1 MKKLNKYRKSVQG
14 LMLLTFGL
22 TMAGCSAQDD
32 FFTETS
38 SESLSIKPSV
48 TEATVSRAAVASEQ
62 TLREAALD
70 NLYVKIFDKEYQEQ
84 SVNQKLEGNLQSNQT
99 AILRQGNWK
108 VDLNLQENKAYFV
121 YSIANANEDLTQV
134 KSLADLK
141 NKVQTDADIW
151 KPYSSSDKNATKN
164 FLMTANSD
172 WTVSKEPNQ
181 TIDSK
186 LTRAAAKIVVN
197 LNINVAGYEVVGE
210 PTWQL
215 LNYNTKTTLFGP
227 NTAKNIASM
236 SETETN
242 ETMAKTAADGYQ
254 LVTYSYAT
262 SWKDNASAP
271 QAKIKVKLKKKG
283 EETSVDYYYSIPVR
297 DPKKTKSLDRN
308 YVYTANATVTS
319 LGSSS
324 DITYGDAMDLVYDV
338 QKWTQGEKTTINAGD
353 QKYLLV
359 SPTFMIMK
367 NQRFDNST
375 IKFYGSGKC
384 TVKTVA
390 IYYYDKNGKKQSCS
404 GSQSFKASAQYA
416 DGHGELQDQGTIVIG
431 DANNKTNDFVPLS
444 VKYIKIKVTCEGVKD
459 PVNVTIKQYPLEY
472 IQGIAGWY
480 STKDKLNT
488 YERYDYLTGKPSGK
502 IATTVGIDWKDDQKP
517 HKTQK
522 GYADA
527 NFQAK
532 VCIDNN
538 IYTYYDKKNGKN
550 YQATTRSNQGEQN
563 NNQMYVVQIT
573 STQQDQ
579 TDYKIGHV
587 TNIDPNTKLSQEN
600 VVSPAFMLA
609 SQLGTV
615 SPFSYGVNASDH
627 CDKYVEVRTDGTK
640 YTDWRLPTAAEIGV
654 IGKYQNNKTQNVMS
668 EVLKAYS
675 YWALNGNQVTAN
687 KDGSGSGYVRCV
699 RDLSPKEV
707 KELENKNE

>member
-38 SESLSIKPSV
+38 SECLSIKPSV
-48 TEATVSRAAVASEQ
+48 TEATVSRAVASDQ

-84 SVNQKLEGNLQSNQT
+84 SVNKKFDRNLQNKKQEV
-99 AILRQGNWK
+99 LGKGNWK
-108 VDLNLQENKAYFV
+108 VNLNLQENKNYFV
-121 YSIANANEDLTQV
+121 YSIANAKEDLQQV
-134 KSLADLK
+134 NSLADLE
-141 NKVQTDADIW
+141 NKVQTDEDIW
-151 KPYSSSDKNATKN
+151 KPYSSKNATKN

-172 WTVSKEPNQ
+172 WTVSKEPTQ

-197 LNINVAGYEVVGE
+197 FKINVAGYEVVGV

-215 LNYNTKTTLFGP
+215 LNYNTQTTLFGP

-242 ETMAKTAADGYQ
+242 ETMAKTTDGYQ

-262 SWKDNASAP
+262 LWDNNASAP
-271 QAKIKVKLKKKG
+271 QAKIKVMLKKG
-283 EETSVDYYYSIPVR
+283 EEKPVDYYYSIPVR
-297 DPKKTKSLDRN
+297 DPKATKSLDRN

-324 DITYGDAMDLVYDV
+324 DITYGDAMNLVYDV
-338 QKWTQGEKTTINAGD
+338 QKWTKGEETTINAGD

-384 TVKTVA
+384 TVETSE
-390 IYYYDKNGKKQSCS
+390 IYYYDKNGNKRACS
-404 GSQSFKASAQYA
+404 GSQYFNASANYA
-416 DGHGELQDQGTIVIG
+416 KGHSELKDKGTIVIG
-431 DANNKTNDFVPLS
+431 DAKNPTANDFVPLS
-444 VKYIKIKVTCEGVKD
+444 VKYIKIKVTCEGVED
-459 PVNVTIKQYPLEY
+459 PVYVTIKQYPLEY

-480 STKDKLNT
+480 STKSIDGWIDWQTDQASHDTRKT
-488 YERYDYLTGKPSGK
+488 YSDYNFNARVYENNNMYEYYDYGNRYYGYT
-502 IATTVGIDWKDDQKP
+502 A
-517 HKTQK
+517 QK
-522 GYADA
+522 GSRL
-527 NFQAK
+527 
-532 VCIDNN
+532 
-538 IYTYYDKKNGKN
+538 T
-550 YQATTRSNQGEQN
+550 EQN

-573 STQQDQ
+573 E
-579 TDYKIGHV
+579 TDGTYVIGHG
-587 TNIDPNTKLSQEN
+587 TSDNDDM
-600 VVSPAFMLA
+600 VSPAFMLA
-609 SQLGTV
+609 SQLGLITPNK
-615 SPFSYGVNASDH
+615 SSFDIAKDH
-627 CDKYVEVRTDGTK
+627 CDKYIEVNTDKKK
-640 YTDWRLPTAAEIGV
+640 YTDWRLPTPSEVKV
-654 IGKYQNNKTQNVMS
+654 ICKYQNDKNQNVMS
-668 EVLKAYS
+668 EVLKRKY
-675 YWALNGNQVTAN
+675 YWTRNGQKTLAN
-687 KDGSGSGYVRCV
+687 SNDNTSRGYIRCV
-699 RDLSPKEV
+699 RDLSPDEV

>member
-48 TEATVSRAAVASEQ
+48 TEATVSRAAVASDQ

-70 NLYVKIFDKEYQEQ
+70 NLYVKIFDKEYKEQ
-84 SVNQKLEGNLQSNQT
+84 SVNKKFDSNLQSEKKE
-99 AILRQGNWK
+99 ILGQGNWK
-108 VDLNLQENKAYFV
+108 VDLNLQENKNYFV

-134 KSLADLK
+134 KSLADLET
-141 NKVQTDADIW
+141 KVQTDEDIW
-151 KPYSSSDKNATKN
+151 KPYSNDNATKK
-164 FLMTANSD
+164 FLMTTDSL
-172 WTVSKEPNQ
+172 WTVSKEPTQ
-181 TIDSK
+181 TIESK

-197 LNINVAGYEVVGE
+197 LKINVEGYEVVDE

-215 LNYNTKTTLFGP
+215 LNYNTQTTLFGV
-227 NTAKNIASM
+227 NKAKSIASM

-242 ETMAKTAADGYQ
+242 ETMAETADGYQ

-262 SWKDNASAP
+262 SWNDNASAP
-271 QAKIKVKLKKKG
+271 QAKIKVMLKKG
-283 EETSVDYYYSIPVR
+283 EETPVDYYYSIPVR
-297 DPKKTKSLDRN
+297 DPKETKSLERN
-308 YVYTANATVTS
+308 HVYTANATVTS

-324 DITYGDAMDLVYDV
+324 DITYGDAMNLVYDV
-338 QKWTQGEKTTINAGD
+338 QKWTKGEETTINAGD

-384 TVKTVA
+384 TVETVA

-404 GSQSFKASAQYA
+404 GSQSFKASANYA
-416 DGHGELQDQGTIVIG
+416 VGHDKLKDQGTIVIG
-431 DANNKTNDFVPLS
+431 DAKNTTNDFVPLS
-444 VKYIKIKVTCEGVKD
+444 VKYIKIKVTCDGLEEI
-459 PVNVTIKQYPLEY
+459 VTIKQYPLEY

-480 STKDKLNT
+480 STKSID
-488 YERYDYLTGKPSGK
+488 GW
-502 IATTVGIDWKDDQKP
+502 IDWQTDQASHETKKKSSDD
-517 HKTQK
+517 HF
-522 GYADA
+522 
-527 NFQAK
+527 NAK
-532 VCIDNN
+532 VKDGNY
-538 IYTYYDKKNGKN
+538 IYEYYDKNDAFWPWDPDNYKATLGDGASNG
-550 YQATTRSNQGEQN
+550 QH

-573 STQQDQ
+573 NTPQNSK
-579 TDYKIGHV
+579 YKIGHV
-587 TNIDPNTKLSQEN
+587 TNIDKKTKLSSED

-615 SPFSYGVNASDH
+615 YAFTGKNDGKNASEH
-627 CDKYVEVRTDGTK
+627 CDKYIEVNTDGEK
-640 YTDWRLPTAAEIGV
+640 YTNWRLPTASEIGV
-654 IGKYQNNKTQNVMS
+654 ITNYQYNKNQNVIDV
-668 EVLKAYS
+668 VLAGGS
-675 YWALNGNQVTAN
+675 YWALNGNQVEAN
-687 KDGSGSGYVRCV
+687 KNNDERGFVRCV
-699 RDLSPKEV
+699 RDLSPEEV
-707 KELENKNE
+707 KELENKKE

>member
-48 TEATVSRAAVASEQ
+48 TEATVSRAVASEQ
-62 TLREAALD
+62 NLREAALD
-70 NLYVKIFDKEYQEQ
+70 NLYVKIFDQEYKEQ
-84 SVNQKLEGNLQSNQT
+84 SVNKKLEGNLQSNQT

-108 VDLNLQENKAYFV
+108 VDLNLQENKDYFV
-121 YSIANANEDLTQV
+121 YSIANAKEDLTQV
-134 KSLADLK
+134 NSLADLE

-151 KPYSSSDKNATKN
+151 KPYSSDKNSTKN
-164 FLMTANSD
+164 FLMTANSP
-172 WTVSKEPNQ
+172 WTVSQEPTQ

-197 LNINVAGYEVVGE
+197 LKINVAGYEVVGV

-215 LNYNTKTTLFGP
+215 LNYNTQTTLFGV
-227 NTAKNIASM
+227 NTAKSIASM

-242 ETMAKTAADGYQ
+242 EAMAKTTDGYQ

-262 SWKDNASAP
+262 SWDDNASAP
-271 QAKIKVKLKKKG
+271 QAKIKVMLKKG
-283 EETSVDYYYSIPVR
+283 EEKPVDYYYSIPVR
-297 DPKKTKSLDRN
+297 DPKATTKSLERN

-324 DITYGDAMDLVYDV
+324 DITYGDAMNLVYDV
-338 QKWTQGEKTTINAGD
+338 QKWTKGEETTINAGD

-375 IKFYGSGKC
+375 IKFYGSGECKVQ
-384 TVKTVA
+384 TVE

-404 GSQSFKASAQYA
+404 GSQYFKASANYA
-416 DGHGELQDQGTIVIG
+416 EGHSELKDKGTIVIG
-431 DANNKTNDFVPLS
+431 KENSTTVNDFVPLS
-444 VKYIKIKVTCEGVKD
+444 VKYIKIKVTCDGLEEL
-459 PVNVTIKQYPLEY
+459 VTIKQYPLEY
-472 IQGIAGWY
+472 IQGITGWY
-480 STKDKLNT
+480 STKSID
-488 YERYDYLTGKPSGK
+488 GW
-502 IATTVGIDWKDDQKP
+502 IDWQTDQASHDRRKKSSDDNFNAKV
-517 HKTQK
+517 KIGTK
-522 GYADA
+522 IYEYNDYYSYYYGYYYAD
-527 NFQAK
+527 
-532 VCIDNN
+532 
-538 IYTYYDKKNGKN
+538 YDQG
-550 YQATTRSNQGEQN
+550 ATSGRD

-573 STQQDQ
+573 STNQ
-579 TDYKIGHV
+579 TSSDYKIGHV
-587 TNIDPNTKLSQEN
+587 TNINETTKLSPEN

-615 SPFSYGVNASDH
+615 STFGKGVNASNH
-627 CDKYVEVRTDGTK
+627 CDKYVEVRTDGKK
-640 YTDWRLPTAAEIGV
+640 YTGWRLPTAAEIGV
-654 IGKYQNNKTQNVMS
+654 ITKYQYDSKQNVMS
-668 EVLKAYS
+668 EVLRGRQ
-675 YWALNGNQVTAN
+675 YWALDGSKVTAN
-687 KDGSGSGYVRCV
+687 KNGSGSGYVRCV
-699 RDLSPKEV
+699 RDLSPDEV

>member
-1 MKKLNKYRKSVQG
+1 
-14 LMLLTFGL
+14 MLLTFGL

-48 TEATVSRAAVASEQ
+48 TEATVSRAAVAPDKD
-62 TLREAALD
+62 LREAALD
-70 NLYVKIFDKEYQEQ
+70 NLYVKIFDQEYQEQ

-108 VDLNLQENKAYFV
+108 VDLNLQENKDYFV
-121 YSIANANEDLTQV
+121 YSIANAKEDLRQV
-134 KSLADLK
+134 NSLADLE
-141 NKVQTDADIW
+141 NKVQTDEDIW
-151 KPYSSSDKNATKN
+151 KPYSNKNATKN
-164 FLMTANSD
+164 FLMIANSP
-172 WTVSKEPNQ
+172 WKVSKEPTQ
-181 TIDSK
+181 TIDSE

-197 LNINVAGYEVVGE
+197 LKINVDGYEVVGI

-215 LNYNTKTTLFGP
+215 LNYNTQTTLFGP
-227 NTAKNIASM
+227 NTAKSIASM
-236 SETETN
+236 SEAETS
-242 ETMAKTAADGYQ
+242 EAMKKTTDGYQ

-262 SWKDNASAP
+262 SWNDNASAP
-271 QAKIKVKLKKKG
+271 QAKIKVMLRKG
-283 EETSVDYYYSIPVR
+283 EEKPVDYYYSIPVR
-297 DPKKTKSLDRN
+297 DPKTTKSLDRN
-308 YVYTANATVTS
+308 YVYTAKATVTS

-324 DITYGDAMDLVYDV
+324 DITYGEAMNLVYDV
-338 QKWTQGEKTTINAGD
+338 QKWTKGEETTINAGD

-375 IKFYGSGKC
+375 IKFYGSGECKVE
-384 TVKTVA
+384 TVE

-404 GSQSFKASAQYA
+404 GSQYFDASAQYA
-416 DGHGELQDQGTIVIG
+416 DGHSELKDQGTIVIG
-431 DANNKTNDFVPLS
+431 DANNPKANDFVPLS
-444 VKYIKIKVTCEGVKD
+444 VKYIKIKVTCDGVKD
-459 PVNVTIKQYPLEY
+459 PVDVTIKQYPLEY

-480 STKDKLNT
+480 STKDELNT
-488 YERYDYLTGKPSGK
+488 YQGYDWFGYPSGK
-502 IATTVGIDWKDDQKP
+502 IATTVGIDWKNDQTP
-517 HKTQK
+517 HKTRK
-522 GYADA
+522 GYADDY
-527 NFQAK
+527 FQAK

-538 IYTYYDKKNGKN
+538 IYTYYDKKQNQN
-550 YQATTRSNQGEQN
+550 YQATTRSNMGEQN

-587 TNIDPNTKLSQEN
+587 TTIDPKTKLSQEN

-615 SPFSYGVNASDH
+615 QPFDDGVDASNH
-627 CDKYVEVRTDGTK
+627 CDKYIEVRTDGKK
-640 YTDWRLPTAAEIGV
+640 YIDWRLPTAAEIGV
-654 IGKYQNNKTQNVMS
+654 IGKYQNNTSQNVMS

-687 KDGSGSGYVRCV
+687 KNGSGSGYVRCV
-699 RDLSPKEV
+699 RDLSPDEV
-707 KELENKNE
+707 KELENKKE

>member
-48 TEATVSRAAVASEQ
+48 TEATVSRAVASDEA
-62 TLREAALD
+62 LREAALD

-84 SVNQKLEGNLQSNQT
+84 SVNQKLEGNLQSNQKKV
-99 AILRQGNWK
+99 LGKNNWK
-108 VDLNLQENKAYFV
+108 VDLNLQENKAYYV
-121 YSIANANEDLTQV
+121 YSIANAKEDLRQV
-134 KSLADLK
+134 KSLTDLEK
-141 NKVQTDADIW
+141 KVQTDADIW
-151 KPYSSSDKNATKN
+151 KPYSSNNATKN
-164 FLMTANSD
+164 FLMTANSP
-172 WTVSKEPNQ
+172 WTVSQEPTQ

-197 LNINVAGYEVVGE
+197 LKINVAGYEVVGE

-215 LNYNTKTTLFGP
+215 LNYNTQTTLFGV
-227 NTAKNIASM
+227 NTAKSIASM

-242 ETMAKTAADGYQ
+242 EAMAKTPDGYQ

-262 SWKDNASAP
+262 LWDNNASAP
-271 QAKIKVKLKKKG
+271 QAKIKVMLKKGG
-283 EETSVDYYYSIPVR
+283 EKPVDYYYSIPVR
-297 DPKKTKSLDRN
+297 DPKATKSLDRN

-324 DITYGDAMDLVYDV
+324 DITYGEAMNLVYDV
-338 QKWTQGEKTTINAGD
+338 QKWTKGEETTINAGD

-375 IKFYGSGKC
+375 IKFYGSGECKVE
-384 TVKTVA
+384 TVE

-404 GSQSFKASAQYA
+404 GSQYFKASAEYA
-416 DGHGELQDQGTIVIG
+416 DGHTVLKDQGTIVIG
-431 DANNKTNDFVPLS
+431 DANNPNANDFVPLS
-444 VKYIKIKVTCEGVKD
+444 VKYIKIKVTCKGVKD
-459 PVNVTIKQYPLEY
+459 PVDVTIKQYPLEY

-480 STKDKLNT
+480 STKDELNT
-488 YERYDYLTGKPSGK
+488 YEATFWGDRYTG
-502 IATTVGIDWKDDQKP
+502 TTAGIDWKEDRTLHSKEKGSEDDHFFAKVKEPGDKYIYRYSDKRVSGKYQA
-517 HKTQK
+517 QK
-522 GYADA
+522 GSATE
-527 NFQAK
+527 K
-532 VCIDNN
+532 TNN
-538 IYTYYDKKNGKN
+538 
-550 YQATTRSNQGEQN
+550 R
-563 NNQMYVVQIT
+563 MYVVQIT
-573 STQQDQ
+573 NTPQNSK
-579 TDYKIGHV
+579 YKIGHV
-587 TNIDPNTKLSQEN
+587 TNIDKNTKLSSED

-615 SPFSYGVNASDH
+615 YAFTDKNDGKNASEH
-627 CDKYVEVRTDGTK
+627 CDKYIEVNTDGVK
-640 YTDWRLPTAAEIGV
+640 YTNWRLPTASEIGV
-654 IGKYQNNKTQNVMS
+654 ITNYQYKKNQNVIDV
-668 EVLKAYS
+668 VLAGGS
-675 YWALNGNQVTAN
+675 YWALNGKQVTAN
-687 KDGSGSGYVRCV
+687 TNNSDTGFVRCV
-699 RDLSPKEV
+699 RDLSPDEV

>member
-48 TEATVSRAAVASEQ
+48 TEATVSRAVASDQ
-62 TLREAALD
+62 ALREAALD
-70 NLYVKIFDKEYQEQ
+70 NLYVKIFDKEYKEQ
-84 SVNQKLEGNLQSNQT
+84 SVNKKFDSNLQSNQKE
-99 AILRQGNWK
+99 ILGQGNWK
-108 VDLNLQENKAYFV
+108 VDLNLQENKDYFV
-121 YSIANANEDLTQV
+121 YSIANAKEDLTKV
-134 KSLADLK
+134 NSLADLEK
-141 NKVQTDADIW
+141 KVQTDEDIW
-151 KPYSSSDKNATKN
+151 KPYSSKKETKN
-164 FLMTANSD
+164 FLMTANSP
-172 WTVSKEPNQ
+172 WTVSKEPTQ

-197 LNINVAGYEVVGE
+197 LKINVAGYEVVGE

-215 LNYNTKTTLFGP
+215 LNYNTQTTLFGV
-227 NTAKNIASM
+227 NTAKSIASM

-242 ETMAKTAADGYQ
+242 ETMAETADGYQ

-262 SWKDNASAP
+262 LWDNNASAP
-271 QAKIKVKLKKKG
+271 QAKIKVMLKKG
-283 EETSVDYYYSIPVR
+283 EETPVDYYYSIPVR
-297 DPKKTKSLDRN
+297 DPKETKSLERN
-308 YVYTANATVTS
+308 HVYTANATVTS

-338 QKWTQGEKTTINAGD
+338 QKWTQGEETTINAGE

-384 TVKTVA
+384 TVETVE

-416 DGHGELQDQGTIVIG
+416 DGHGELKDQGTIVIG
-431 DANNKTNDFVPLS
+431 DANNPNDNDFVPLS
-444 VKYIKIKVTCEGVKD
+444 VKYIKIKVTCDGVKD

-480 STKDKLNT
+480 STKDEFTVTDWFSSTT
-488 YERYDYLTGKPSGK
+488 YE
-502 IATTVGIDWKDDQKP
+502 GIDWQEDRTLHSKEKGSEDAHFFAKVKEPGDKYIYRYSDKRVSG
-517 HKTQK
+517 KTYQAQK
-522 GYADA
+522 GSSTGDS
-527 NFQAK
+527 
-532 VCIDNN
+532 NN
-538 IYTYYDKKNGKN
+538 
-550 YQATTRSNQGEQN
+550 R
-563 NNQMYVVQIT
+563 MYVVQIT
-573 STQQDQ
+573 NTPQNSK
-579 TDYKIGHV
+579 YKIGHV
-587 TNIDPNTKLSQEN
+587 TNIDKNTKLSSED

-615 SPFSYGVNASDH
+615 YAFTGKNDGKNASEH
-627 CDKYVEVRTDGTK
+627 CDKYIEVNTDGEK
-640 YTDWRLPTAAEIGV
+640 YTNWRLPTASEIGV
-654 IGKYQNNKTQNVMS
+654 ITKYQYNKKQDVIDV
-668 EVLKAYS
+668 VLAGGS
-675 YWALNGNQVTAN
+675 YWALNGNQVEAN
-687 KDGSGSGYVRCV
+687 KNNDERGFVRCV
-699 RDLSPKEV
+699 RDLSPEEV
-707 KELENKNE
+707 KELENKKE

>member
-48 TEATVSRAAVASEQ
+48 TEATVSRAVASDQ
-62 TLREAALD
+62 ALREAALD

-84 SVNQKLEGNLQSNQT
+84 SVNKKFASNLQSNQKEV
-99 AILRQGNWK
+99 LGQGNWK
-108 VDLNLQENKAYFV
+108 VDLNLQENKNYFV
-121 YSIANANEDLTQV
+121 YSIANAKEDLQQV
-134 KSLADLK
+134 NSLADLEK
-141 NKVQTDADIW
+141 KVQTDEDIW
-151 KPYSSSDKNATKN
+151 KPYSSNKNATKN

-172 WTVSKEPNQ
+172 WTVSKEPTQ

-197 LNINVAGYEVVGE
+197 LKINVAGYEVVGE

-215 LNYNTKTTLFGP
+215 LNYNTQTTLFGV
-227 NTAKNIASM
+227 NTAKSIASM

-242 ETMAKTAADGYQ
+242 ETMAKTADGYQ

-262 SWKDNASAP
+262 LWDDNASAP
-271 QAKIKVKLKKKG
+271 QAKIKVMLKKG
-283 EETSVDYYYSIPVR
+283 EEKPVDYYYSIPVR
-297 DPKKTKSLDRN
+297 DPKATKSLDRN

-324 DITYGDAMDLVYDV
+324 DITYGDAMNLVYDV
-338 QKWTQGEKTTINAGD
+338 QKWTKGEETTINAGD

-384 TVKTVA
+384 TVETVE
-390 IYYYDKNGKKQSCS
+390 IYYYDKNGNKQKCS
-404 GSQSFKASAQYA
+404 GSQYFNASAQYA
-416 DGHGELQDQGTIVIG
+416 DGHGELKDQGTIVIG
-431 DANNKTNDFVPLS
+431 KENSETANDFVPLS
-444 VKYIKIKVTCEGVKD
+444 VKYIKIKVTCDGVKD
-459 PVNVTIKQYPLEY
+459 PVYVTIKQYPLEY

-480 STKDKLNT
+480 STKDEFTETDRWGNVTK
-488 YERYDYLTGKPSGK
+488 RWK
-502 IATTVGIDWKDDQKP
+502 GIDWPNDRTLHPEK
-517 HKTQK
+517 K
-522 GYADA
+522 GYEDDHF
-527 NFQAK
+527 NAK
-532 VCIDNN
+532 VKEEGDTK
-538 IYTYYDKKNGKN
+538 IYEYYDKKVKGGYKATKYEKSTGK
-550 YQATTRSNQGEQN
+550 SNN
-563 NNQMYVVQIT
+563 RMYVVQIT
-573 STQQDQ
+573 NTPQNSK
-579 TDYKIGHV
+579 YKIGHV
-587 TNIDPNTKLSQEN
+587 TNIDKNTKLSSED

-615 SPFSYGVNASDH
+615 TAFTDENDGKNASEH
-627 CDKYVEVRTDGTK
+627 CDKYIEVRKDGKK
-640 YTDWRLPTAAEIGV
+640 YTDWRLPTASEIGV
-654 IGKYQNNKTQNVMS
+654 ITNYQYKTNQNVIDV
-668 EVLKAYS
+668 VLAGGS
-675 YWALNGNQVTAN
+675 YWALNGNQVEAN
-687 KDGSGSGYVRCV
+687 PDNAYRGYVRCV
-699 RDLSPKEV
+699 RDLSPDEV
-707 KELENKNE
+707 KELENKKE

>member
-48 TEATVSRAAVASEQ
+48 TEATVSRAVASDQ

-84 SVNQKLEGNLQSNQT
+84 SVNKKFDSNLQSNQKEV
-99 AILRQGNWK
+99 LGQGNWK
-108 VDLNLQENKAYFV
+108 VDLNLQENKDYFV
-121 YSIANANEDLTQV
+121 YSIANAKEDLQQV
-134 KSLADLK
+134 NSLADLEK
-141 NKVQTDADIW
+141 KVQTDEDIW
-151 KPYSSSDKNATKN
+151 KPYSNKNATKN

-172 WTVSKEPNQ
+172 WTVSKEPTQ

-197 LNINVAGYEVVGE
+197 LKINVAGYEVVGE

-215 LNYNTKTTLFGP
+215 LNYNTKTTLFGV
-227 NTAKNIASM
+227 NTAKSIASM

-242 ETMAKTAADGYQ
+242 ETMAKTADGYQ

-262 SWKDNASAP
+262 LWDNNASAP
-271 QAKIKVKLKKKG
+271 QAKIKVMLKKG
-283 EETSVDYYYSIPVR
+283 EEKPVDYYYSIPVR
-297 DPKKTKSLDRN
+297 DPKATKSLDRN

-324 DITYGDAMDLVYDV
+324 DITYGDAMNLVYDV
-338 QKWTQGEKTTINAGD
+338 QKWTKGEETTINAGD

-375 IKFYGSGKC
+375 IKFYGSGEC
-384 TVKTVA
+384 TVETSE
-390 IYYYDKNGKKQSCS
+390 IYYYDKNGKKQTCY
-404 GSQSFKASAQYA
+404 GSQYFNASANYA
-416 DGHGELQDQGTIVIG
+416 KGHDKLKDKGTIVIG
-431 DANNKTNDFVPLS
+431 EEGNQNANDFVHLS
-444 VKYIKIKVTCEGVKD
+444 VKYIKIKVTCDGLEEI
-459 PVNVTIKQYPLEY
+459 VTIKQYPLEY

-480 STKDKLNT
+480 STKSIDGWIDWQEDQKAHKPKKKASDGNFPAKVKIGAKI
-488 YERYDYLTGKPSGK
+488 YEYNDYYNRYDGYY
-502 IATTVGIDWKDDQKP
+502 
-517 HKTQK
+517 
-522 GYADA
+522 YAD
-527 NFQAK
+527 
-532 VCIDNN
+532 
-538 IYTYYDKKNGKN
+538 YDS
-550 YQATTRSNQGEQN
+550 YATSGRD

-573 STQQDQ
+573 STNQ
-579 TDYKIGHV
+579 TNSDYKIGHV
-587 TNIDPNTKLSQEN
+587 TNIDPNTKQSKEN

-615 SPFSYGVNASDH
+615 STFSKGVNASNH
-627 CDKYVEVRTDGTK
+627 CDKYVEVRTDGKK
-640 YTDWRLPTAAEIGV
+640 YTGWRLPTAAEIGV
-654 IGKYQNNKTQNVMS
+654 IIKYQYDPSQSVMS
-668 EVLKAYS
+668 EVLKGYK
-675 YWALNGNQVTAN
+675 YWALDGNKVIAN
-687 KDGSGSGYVRCV
+687 SDGSGSGYVRCV
-699 RDLSPKEV
+699 RDLSPEEV
-707 KELENKNE
+707 KELENKKE

>member
-48 TEATVSRAAVASEQ
+48 TEATVSRAVASDQ
-62 TLREAALD
+62 ALREAALD
-70 NLYVKIFDKEYQEQ
+70 NLYVKIFDKEYKEQ
-84 SVNQKLEGNLQSNQT
+84 SVNRKFDRNLQSNQKE
-99 AILRQGNWK
+99 ILGQGNWK
-108 VDLNLQENKAYFV
+108 VDLNLQENKDYFV
-121 YSIANANEDLTQV
+121 YSIANAKEDLQQV
-134 KSLADLK
+134 NSLADLE
-141 NKVQTDADIW
+141 NKVQTDEDIW
-151 KPYSSSDKNATKN
+151 KPYSSKNATKN

-172 WTVSKEPNQ
+172 WTVSKEPTQ

-197 LNINVAGYEVVGE
+197 LKINVAGYEVVGE

-215 LNYNTKTTLFGP
+215 LNYNTQTTLFGP

-242 ETMAKTAADGYQ
+242 ETMAKTADGYQ

-262 SWKDNASAP
+262 LWDDNASAP
-271 QAKIKVKLKKKG
+271 QAKIKVMLKKG
-283 EETSVDYYYSIPVR
+283 EETPVDYYYSIPVR
-297 DPKKTKSLDRN
+297 DPKATKSLDRN

-324 DITYGDAMDLVYDV
+324 DITYGDAMNLVYDV
-338 QKWTQGEKTTINAGD
+338 QKWTKGEETTINAGD

-367 NQRFDNST
+367 NQRFDDST
-375 IKFYGSGKC
+375 IKFYGSGECKVE
-384 TVKTVA
+384 TVE

-404 GSQSFKASAQYA
+404 GSQYFKASAEYA
-416 DGHGELQDQGTIVIG
+416 KDHGELKDKGTIVIG
-431 DANNKTNDFVPLS
+431 DAKNPNANDFVPLS
-444 VKYIKIKVTCEGVKD
+444 VKYIKIKVTCDGLEEI
-459 PVNVTIKQYPLEY
+459 VTIKQYPLEY

-480 STKDKLNT
+480 STKDELNT
-488 YERYDYLTGKPSGK
+488 YEGYDWFDNPSGK
-502 IATTVGIDWKDDQKP
+502 IATTVGIDWKEDQTP
-517 HKTQK
+517 HKPRK

-538 IYTYYDKKNGKN
+538 IYTYYDKKKNKN
-550 YQATTRSNQGEQN
+550 YQATTRSNMGEQN

-573 STQQDQ
+573 STQQDK

-615 SPFSYGVNASDH
+615 LPFGNGVNASNH
-627 CDKYVEVRTDGTK
+627 CDKYVEVRTDGKK

-654 IGKYQNNKTQNVMS
+654 ICKYQNNESQNVMS
-668 EVLKAYS
+668 QVLRAYS
-675 YWALNGNQVTAN
+675 YWALDGSEVTAN
-687 KDGSGSGYVRCV
+687 KKDSDTGYVRCV
-699 RDLSPKEV
+699 RDLSPDEV

>member
-48 TEATVSRAAVASEQ
+48 TEATVSRAAVASDQ

-70 NLYVKIFDKEYQEQ
+70 NLYVKIFDKEYKEQ
-84 SVNQKLEGNLQSNQT
+84 SVNKKFDHNLQSNQKE
-99 AILRQGNWK
+99 ILGQGNWK
-108 VDLNLQENKAYFV
+108 VDLNLQENKDYFV
-121 YSIANANEDLTQV
+121 YSIANAKEDLTQV
-134 KSLADLK
+134 NSLADLK
-141 NKVQTDADIW
+141 TKVQTDEDIW
-151 KPYSSSDKNATKN
+151 KPYSNKNATKKN
-164 FLMTANSD
+164 FLMTANSL
-172 WTVSKEPNQ
+172 WTVSKEPTQ

-197 LNINVAGYEVVGE
+197 LKINVEGYEVVGE

-215 LNYNTKTTLFGP
+215 LNYNTQTTLFGQ
-227 NTAKNIASM
+227 NTPKSIASM
-236 SETETN
+236 SETET
-242 ETMAKTAADGYQ
+242 MAKTADGYQ

-262 SWKDNASAP
+262 SWDDNASAP
-271 QAKIKVKLKKKG
+271 QAKIKVKLKKVKLKKD
-283 EETSVDYYYSIPVR
+283 EETPVDYYYSIPVR
-297 DPKKTKSLDRN
+297 DPKETKSLERN
-308 YVYTANATVTS
+308 HVYTANATVTS

-338 QKWTQGEKTTINAGD
+338 QKWTQGEETTINAGE

-384 TVKTVA
+384 TVETVE
-390 IYYYDKNGKKQSCS
+390 IYYYDKDGKKQSCS

-416 DGHGELQDQGTIVIG
+416 DGHGELKDQGTIVIG
-431 DANNKTNDFVPLS
+431 DANNPNANDFVPLS

-480 STKDKLNT
+480 STKD
-488 YERYDYLTGKPSGK
+488 GW
-502 IATTVGIDWKDDQKP
+502 IDWQTDQARHDTWKKSSDD
-517 HKTQK
+517 
-522 GYADA
+522 

-532 VCIDNN
+532 VKEEGDDEIYQYVDWGVVTYRATKRGKTGKSNN
-538 IYTYYDKKNGKN
+538 
-550 YQATTRSNQGEQN
+550 R
-563 NNQMYVVQIT
+563 MYVVQIT
-573 STQQDQ
+573 NTPKNSK
-579 TDYKIGHV
+579 YKIGHV
-587 TNIDPNTKLSQEN
+587 TNIDKDTKLSSED

-615 SPFSYGVNASDH
+615 YAFTGKNDGKNASEH
-627 CDKYVEVRTDGTK
+627 CDKYIEVNTDGTK
-640 YTDWRLPTAAEIGV
+640 YTNWRLPTASEIGV
-654 IGKYQNNKTQNVMS
+654 ITNYQYDTNQNVIDV
-668 EVLKAYS
+668 VLAGGS
-675 YWALNGNQVTAN
+675 YWALNGNQVEAN
-687 KDGSGSGYVRCV
+687 KNNDESGFVRCV
-699 RDLSPKEV
+699 RDLSPDEV
-707 KELENKNE
+707 KELENKKE

>member
-48 TEATVSRAAVASEQ
+48 TEATVSRAAVASDQ
-62 TLREAALD
+62 NLREAALD
-70 NLYVKIFDKEYQEQ
+70 NLYVKIFDKENKEQ
-84 SVNQKLEGNLQSNQT
+84 SVNEMLKDNLQSNKKE
-99 AILRQGNWK
+99 ILGKGNWK
-108 VDLNLQENKAYFV
+108 VNLNLQENKDYFV

-134 KSLADLK
+134 KSLADLET
-141 NKVQTDADIW
+141 KVQTDKDIW
-151 KPYSSSDKNATKN
+151 KPYSSDNATKN
-164 FLMTANSD
+164 FLMTTNSP
-172 WTVSKEPNQ
+172 WTVSKEPTQ
-181 TIDSK
+181 TIESK

-197 LNINVAGYEVVGE
+197 LKINVEGYEVVGV

-215 LNYNTKTTLFGP
+215 LNYNTQTTLFGV
-227 NTAKNIASM
+227 NKAKSIASM
-236 SETETN
+236 SEAEA
-242 ETMAKTAADGYQ
+242 MKKTTDGYQ

-262 SWKDNASAP
+262 SWIDNASAP
-271 QAKIKVKLKKKG
+271 QAKIKVMLRKG

-297 DPKKTKSLDRN
+297 DPKETKKSLDRN

-367 NQRFDNST
+367 NQRFDDST
-375 IKFYGSGKC
+375 IKFYGSGECK
-384 TVKTVA
+384 VKTDE
-390 IYYYDKNGKKQSCS
+390 IYYYDKNGNKKNLYS
-404 GSQSFKASAQYA
+404 GSQYFSASANYA
-416 DGHGELQDQGTIVIG
+416 VGHDKLKDQGTIVIG
-431 DANNKTNDFVPLS
+431 DENNTTNDFVPLS

-459 PVNVTIKQYPLEY
+459 PVDVTIKQYPLEY

-480 STKDKLNT
+480 STKSID
-488 YERYDYLTGKPSGK
+488 GW
-502 IATTVGIDWKDDQKP
+502 IDWQTDQANHKQQKTSSDD
-517 HKTQK
+517 
-522 GYADA
+522 
-527 NFQAK
+527 NFHAK
-532 VCIDNN
+532 VKIGAE
-538 IYTYYDKKNGKN
+538 IYQYYDNVHWNNWN
-550 YQATTRSNQGEQN
+550 YYYKAEKGNIANDEQY

-573 STQQDQ
+573 STEQGSN
-579 TDYKIGHV
+579 YKIGHV
-587 TNIDPNTKLSQEN
+587 KNTSYSTEN

-615 SPFSYGVNASDH
+615 SAHSTGKSASQH
-627 CDKYVEVRTDGTK
+627 CNDYVEVSKDGK
-640 YTDWRLPTAAEIGV
+640 VYDDWRLPTPAEIGV
-654 IGKYQNNKTQNVMS
+654 ITKYQYDESQNVIT
-668 EVLKAYS
+668 EVLKGRY
-675 YWALNGNQVTAN
+675 YWALNHQKIETRIKN
-687 KDGSGSGYVRCV
+687 SGTGTRCV
-699 RDLSPKEV
+699 RDLSPEEV
-707 KELENKNE
+707 KKLENKKE

>member
-48 TEATVSRAAVASEQ
+48 TEATVSRAAVASDQ

-84 SVNQKLEGNLQSNQT
+84 SVNKKFDSNLQSEKKE
-99 AILRQGNWK
+99 ILGQDNWK
-108 VDLNLQENKAYFV
+108 VDLNLQENKDYFV

-134 KSLADLK
+134 KSLADLEK
-141 NKVQTDADIW
+141 KVQTDEDIW
-151 KPYSSSDKNATKN
+151 KPYSSDNATKN

-172 WTVSKEPNQ
+172 WTVSKEPTQ
-181 TIDSK
+181 TIESK

-197 LNINVAGYEVVGE
+197 LKINVAGYKVVGV

-215 LNYNTKTTLFGP
+215 LNYNTQTTLFGP
-227 NTAKNIASM
+227 NTAKSIASM

-242 ETMAKTAADGYQ
+242 ETMAETADGYQ

-262 SWKDNASAP
+262 SWEDNASAP
-271 QAKIKVKLKKKG
+271 QAKIKVMLKKDG
-283 EETSVDYYYSIPVR
+283 ETPVDYYYSIPVR
-297 DPKKTKSLDRN
+297 DPKETKSLERN
-308 YVYTANATVTS
+308 HVYTANATVTS

-338 QKWTQGEKTTINAGD
+338 QKWTQGEETTINAGE

-367 NQRFDNST
+367 NQRFDDST
-375 IKFYGSGKC
+375 IKFYGSGEC
-384 TVKTVA
+384 TVKTSE
-390 IYYYDKNGKKQSCS
+390 IYYYDKNGKKQNLYS
-404 GSQSFKASAQYA
+404 GSRQYFNASANYA
-416 DGHGELQDQGTIVIG
+416 VGHDKLKDQGTIVIG
-431 DANNKTNDFVPLS
+431 DEKNTTNDFVPLS
-444 VKYIKIKVTCEGVKD
+444 VKYIKIKVTCDGLEEI
-459 PVNVTIKQYPLEY
+459 VTIKQYPLEY

-480 STKDKLNT
+480 STKSID
-488 YERYDYLTGKPSGK
+488 GW
-502 IATTVGIDWKDDQKP
+502 IDWKRDQASHDTK
-517 HKTQK
+517 KK
-522 GYADA
+522 SSDN
-527 NFQAK
+527 NFHAK
-532 VCIDNN
+532 VKIGTK
-538 IYTYYDKKNGKN
+538 IYEYNDYYSYYYD
-550 YQATTRSNQGEQN
+550 YYYAEYDQDATSGRD

-573 STQQDQ
+573 STNQ
-579 TDYKIGHV
+579 TNSDYKIGHV
-587 TNIDPNTKLSQEN
+587 TNINPNTKLSEEN

-615 SPFSYGVNASDH
+615 STFSKGVNASNH
-627 CDKYVEVRTDGTK
+627 CDKYVEVRTDGMK
-640 YTDWRLPTAAEIGV
+640 YTGWRLPTAAEIGV
-654 IGKYQNNKTQNVMS
+654 ITKYQYDSKQDVMS
-668 EVLKAYS
+668 EVLKGYK
-675 YWALNGNQVTAN
+675 YWALDGSKVIAN
-687 KDGSGSGYVRCV
+687 SDGSGSGYVRCV
-699 RDLSPKEV
+699 RDLSPDEV
-707 KELENKNE
+707 KELENKKE

>member
-48 TEATVSRAAVASEQ
+48 TEATVSRAVASDID
-62 TLREAALD
+62 LHEAALD
-70 NLYVKIFDKEYQEQ
+70 NLYVKIFDKQYKEQ
-84 SVNQKLEGNLQSNQT
+84 SVNKKFDHNLQSNQKE
-99 AILRQGNWK
+99 ILGQGNWK
-108 VDLNLQENKAYFV
+108 VDLNLQENKDYFV
-121 YSIANANEDLTQV
+121 YSIANAKEDLTQV
-134 KSLADLK
+134 NSLADLEK
-141 NKVQTDADIW
+141 KVQTDEDIW
-151 KPYSSSDKNATKN
+151 KPYSKNETKN
-164 FLMTANSD
+164 FLMTANSG
-172 WTVSKEPNQ
+172 WTVSKEPTQ
-181 TIDSK
+181 TIKSN

-197 LNINVAGYEVVGE
+197 LKINVAGYEVVGE

-215 LNYNTKTTLFGP
+215 LNYNTQTTLFGQ
-227 NTAKNIASM
+227 NTAKSIASM
-236 SETETN
+236 SETEKS
-242 ETMAKTAADGYQ
+242 EAMKKTTDGYQ

-271 QAKIKVKLKKKG
+271 QAKIKVMLRKG
-283 EETSVDYYYSIPVR
+283 EEKPVDYYYSIPVR

-375 IKFYGSGKC
+375 IKFYGSGEC
-384 TVKTVA
+384 TVETSE
-390 IYYYDKNGKKQSCS
+390 IYYYDKNGKKQNLYS
-404 GSQSFKASAQYA
+404 GSRQYFNASANYA
-416 DGHGELQDQGTIVIG
+416 VGHDKLKDQGTIVIG

-444 VKYIKIKVTCEGVKD
+444 VKYIKIKVTCDGLEEI
-459 PVNVTIKQYPLEY
+459 VTIKQYPLEY

-480 STKDKLNT
+480 STKDELNT
-488 YERYDYLTGKPSGK
+488 YDRRGIYTG
-502 IATTVGIDWKDDQKP
+502 TTVGIDWQEDRTLHSKEKGSEDD
-517 HKTQK
+517 
-522 GYADA
+522 
-527 NFQAK
+527 NFFAK
-532 VCIDNN
+532 VKEEGDTY
-538 IYTYYDKKNGKN
+538 IYEYYDKKVDGGYK
-550 YQATTRSNQGEQN
+550 ATKGESTGDSNN
-563 NNQMYVVQIT
+563 RMYVVQIT
-573 STQQDQ
+573 NTPQNSK
-579 TDYKIGHV
+579 YKIGHV
-587 TNIDPNTKLSQEN
+587 TNIDPNTKQSQED

-615 SPFSYGVNASDH
+615 YPFSEGVNASNH
-627 CDKYVEVRTDGTK
+627 CDKYVEVRTDGKK
-640 YTDWRLPTAAEIGV
+640 YTDWRLPTASEIGV
-654 IGKYQNNKTQNVMS
+654 ITNYQYKTNQNVIDV
-668 EVLKAYS
+668 VLAGGS
-675 YWALNGNQVTAN
+675 YWALNGKQVTAN
-687 KDGSGSGYVRCV
+687 TNNYNTGYVRCV
-699 RDLSPKEV
+699 RDLSLEEV
-707 KELENKNE
+707 KALENKNE

>member
-48 TEATVSRAAVASEQ
+48 TEATVSRAVASDQ
-62 TLREAALD
+62 ALREAALD
-70 NLYVKIFDKEYQEQ
+70 NLYVKIFDKEYKEQ
-84 SVNQKLEGNLQSNQT
+84 SVNKKFDRNLQSNQKEV
-99 AILRQGNWK
+99 LGQGNWK
-108 VDLNLQENKAYFV
+108 VDLNLQENKDYFV
-121 YSIANANEDLTQV
+121 YSIANAKEDLQQV
-134 KSLADLK
+134 NSLADLEK
-141 NKVQTDADIW
+141 KVQTDEDIW
-151 KPYSSSDKNATKN
+151 KPYSSNKNATKN

-172 WTVSKEPNQ
+172 WTVSKEPTQ
-181 TIDSK
+181 TIESM

-197 LNINVAGYEVVGE
+197 LKINIDGYEVVGE

-215 LNYNTKTTLFGP
+215 LNYNTQTTLFGV
-227 NTAKNIASM
+227 NTAKSIASM

-242 ETMAKTAADGYQ
+242 EAMAKTADGYQ

-262 SWKDNASAP
+262 LWDDNASAP
-271 QAKIKVKLKKKG
+271 QAKIKVMLKKG
-283 EETSVDYYYSIPVR
+283 EETPVDYYYSIPVR
-297 DPKKTKSLDRN
+297 DPKATKSLDRN

-324 DITYGDAMDLVYDV
+324 DITYGDAMNLVYDV
-338 QKWTQGEKTTINAGD
+338 QKWTKGEETTINAGD

-375 IKFYGSGKC
+375 IKFYGSGECKVQ
-384 TVKTVA
+384 TVE

-404 GSQSFKASAQYA
+404 GSQYFNASANYA
-416 DGHGELQDQGTIVIG
+416 EGHSELKDKGTIVIG
-431 DANNKTNDFVPLS
+431 AKNSTTANDFVPLS

-459 PVNVTIKQYPLEY
+459 PVYVTIKQYPLEY

-480 STKDKLNT
+480 STKDELNT
-488 YERYDYLTGKPSGK
+488 YTTGFWGTKKYSG
-502 IATTVGIDWKDDQKP
+502 TTAGIDWQKDRTLHSKE
-517 HKTQK
+517 K
-522 GYADA
+522 GSEDDH
-527 NFQAK
+527 FTAK
-532 VCIDNN
+532 VKEERDYY
-538 IYTYYDKKNGKN
+538 IYEYYDKSVKGG
-550 YQATTRSNQGEQN
+550 YQAQKGSATEKTN
-563 NNQMYVVQIT
+563 NRMYVVQIT
-573 STQQDQ
+573 NTPQNSK
-579 TDYKIGHV
+579 YKIGHV
-587 TNIDPNTKLSQEN
+587 TNIDKNTKLSSED

-615 SPFSYGVNASDH
+615 TAFTGENDGKNASEH
-627 CDKYVEVRTDGTK
+627 CDKYVEVRTDGKK
-640 YTDWRLPTAAEIGV
+640 YTDWRLPTASEIGV
-654 IGKYQNNKTQNVMS
+654 ITNYQYKTNQNVIDV
-668 EVLKAYS
+668 VLAGGS
-675 YWALNGNQVTAN
+675 YWALNGKQVTAN
-687 KDGSGSGYVRCV
+687 TNNYNTGYVRCV
-699 RDLSPKEV
+699 RDLSPAEV

>member
-48 TEATVSRAAVASEQ
+48 TEATVSRAVASDID
-62 TLREAALD
+62 LREAALD
-70 NLYVKIFDKEYQEQ
+70 NLYVKIFDKEYQKQ
-84 SVNQKLEGNLQSNQT
+84 SVNKKFDSNLQSNQKE
-99 AILRQGNWK
+99 ILGQGNWK
-108 VDLNLQENKAYFV
+108 VDLNLQENKDYFV
-121 YSIANANEDLTQV
+121 YSIANAKEDLTQV
-134 KSLADLK
+134 NSLADLEK
-141 NKVQTDADIW
+141 KEQTDKDIW
-151 KPYSSSDKNATKN
+151 KPYSSSNKNATKN
-164 FLMTANSD
+164 FLMTAINSK
-172 WTVSKEPNQ
+172 WTVSKEPTQ
-181 TIDSK
+181 TIESN

-197 LNINVAGYEVVGE
+197 LKINVEDYEVVGE

-227 NTAKNIASM
+227 NTAKSIASM

-262 SWKDNASAP
+262 SWDNNASAP

-283 EETSVDYYYSIPVR
+283 EKTSVDYYYSIPVR
-297 DPKKTKSLDRN
+297 DPKATKKSLDRN
-308 YVYTANATVTS
+308 YVYTAKATVTS

-324 DITYGDAMDLVYDV
+324 NITYGDAMDLVYDV
-338 QKWTQGEKTTINAGD
+338 QKWTKGEETTINAGE

-375 IKFYGSGKC
+375 IKFYGSGEC
-384 TVKTVA
+384 TVKTSE
-390 IYYYDKNGKKQSCS
+390 IYYYDKDGNKKNLYS
-404 GSQSFKASAQYA
+404 GSQYFSASANYA
-416 DGHGELQDQGTIVIG
+416 VGHDKLKDQGTIVIG
-431 DANNKTNDFVPLS
+431 DENNTTNDFVPLS
-444 VKYIKIKVTCEGVKD
+444 VKYIKIKVTCDGVKD

-480 STKDKLNT
+480 STKD
-488 YERYDYLTGKPSGK
+488 GW
-502 IATTVGIDWKDDQKP
+502 IDWQTDQARHDTWKKSSDD
-517 HKTQK
+517 
-522 GYADA
+522 

-532 VCIDNN
+532 VKEEGDDEIYQYVDWGLGTYRATKRGKTGKSNN
-538 IYTYYDKKNGKN
+538 
-550 YQATTRSNQGEQN
+550 R
-563 NNQMYVVQIT
+563 MYVVQIT
-573 STQQDQ
+573 NTPKNSK
-579 TDYKIGHV
+579 YKIGHV
-587 TNIDPNTKLSQEN
+587 TNIDKDTKLSSED

-615 SPFSYGVNASDH
+615 YAFTGKNDGKNASEH
-627 CDKYVEVRTDGTK
+627 CDKYIEVNTDGEK
-640 YTDWRLPTAAEIGV
+640 YTNWRLPTASEIGV
-654 IGKYQNNKTQNVMS
+654 ITNYQYNNNQNVIDV
-668 EVLKAYS
+668 VLAGGS
-675 YWALNGNQVTAN
+675 YWALNGKQVEAN
-687 KDGSGSGYVRCV
+687 KNDDESGFVRCV
-699 RDLSPKEV
+699 RDLSPEEV
-707 KELENKNE
+707 KALENKKE

>member
-48 TEATVSRAAVASEQ
+48 TEATVSRAVASDQ
-62 TLREAALD
+62 ALREAALD
-70 NLYVKIFDKEYQEQ
+70 NLYVKIFDQEYKEQ
-84 SVNQKLEGNLQSNQT
+84 SVNKKFDSNLQSNQKEV
-99 AILRQGNWK
+99 LGQGNWK
-108 VDLNLQENKAYFV
+108 VDLNLQENKKYFV
-121 YSIANANEDLTQV
+121 YSIANAKEDLQQV
-134 KSLADLK
+134 NSLADLEK
-141 NKVQTDADIW
+141 KVQTDEDIW
-151 KPYSSSDKNATKN
+151 KPYSSNKNATKN

-172 WTVSKEPNQ
+172 WTVSKEPTQ

-197 LNINVAGYEVVGE
+197 LKINVAGYEVVGE

-215 LNYNTKTTLFGP
+215 LNYNTQTTLFGV
-227 NTAKNIASM
+227 NTAKSIASM

-242 ETMAKTAADGYQ
+242 ETMAKTADGYQ

-262 SWKDNASAP
+262 LWDDNASAP
-271 QAKIKVKLKKKG
+271 QAKIKVMLKKG
-283 EETSVDYYYSIPVR
+283 EEKPVDYYYSIPVR
-297 DPKKTKSLDRN
+297 DPKATKSLDRN

-324 DITYGDAMDLVYDV
+324 DITYGDAMKLVYDV
-338 QKWTQGEKTTINAGD
+338 QKWTKGEETTINAGE

-375 IKFYGSGKC
+375 IKFYGSGEC
-384 TVKTVA
+384 TVETVE

-404 GSQSFKASAQYA
+404 GSQYFDASAQYA
-416 DGHGELQDQGTIVIG
+416 DGHSELKDQGTIVIG
-431 DANNKTNDFVPLS
+431 DANNPNANDFVPLS
-444 VKYIKIKVTCEGVKD
+444 VKYIKIKVTCDGVKD

-480 STKDKLNT
+480 STKD
-488 YERYDYLTGKPSGK
+488 GW
-502 IATTVGIDWKDDQKP
+502 IDWQTDQASHDTK
-517 HKTQK
+517 KTSSDSK
-522 GYADA
+522 FD
-527 NFQAK
+527 AK
-532 VCIDNN
+532 VKDKDGDY
-538 IYTYYDKKNGKN
+538 IYTYQDKRYGNRWDG
-550 YQATTRSNQGEQN
+550 YYYAATKGSKASEGQH

-587 TNIDPNTKLSQEN
+587 TTIDPKTKLSQEN

-615 SPFSYGVNASDH
+615 LSFGNGVDASNH
-627 CDKYVEVRTDGTK
+627 CDKYVEVRTDGKK
-640 YTDWRLPTAAEIGV
+640 YNDWRLPTAAEIGV
-654 IGKYQNNKTQNVMS
+654 ICKYQNNETQNVMS
-668 EVLKAYS
+668 EVLKRYS
-675 YWALNGNQVTAN
+675 YWALDGNQVTAN
-687 KDGSGSGYVRCV
+687 EDDWYTGYVRCV
-699 RDLSPKEV
+699 RDLSPDEV
-707 KELENKNE
+707 KELENKKE

>member
-48 TEATVSRAAVASEQ
+48 TEATVSRAAVAPDKD
-62 TLREAALD
+62 LREAALD
-70 NLYVKIFDKEYQEQ
+70 NLYVKIFDQEYQEQ

-108 VDLNLQENKAYFV
+108 VDLNLQENKDYFV
-121 YSIANANEDLTQV
+121 YSIANAKEDLRQV
-134 KSLADLK
+134 NSLADLE
-141 NKVQTDADIW
+141 NKVQTDEDIW
-151 KPYSSSDKNATKN
+151 KPYSNKNATKN
-164 FLMTANSD
+164 FLMTANSP
-172 WTVSKEPNQ
+172 WKVSKEPTQ
-181 TIDSK
+181 TIDSE

-197 LNINVAGYEVVGE
+197 LKINVDGYEVVGI

-215 LNYNTKTTLFGP
+215 LNYNTQTTLFGP
-227 NTAKNIASM
+227 NTAKSIASM
-236 SETETN
+236 SEAETS
-242 ETMAKTAADGYQ
+242 EAMKKTTDGYQ

-262 SWKDNASAP
+262 SWNDNASAP
-271 QAKIKVKLKKKG
+271 QAKIKVMLRKG
-283 EETSVDYYYSIPVR
+283 EEKPVDYYYSIPVR
-297 DPKKTKSLDRN
+297 DPKTTKSLDRN
-308 YVYTANATVTS
+308 YVYTAKATVTS

-324 DITYGDAMDLVYDV
+324 DITYGEAMNLVYDV
-338 QKWTQGEKTTINAGD
+338 QKWTKGEETTINAGD

-375 IKFYGSGKC
+375 IKFYGSGECKVE
-384 TVKTVA
+384 TVE

-404 GSQSFKASAQYA
+404 GSQYFDASAQYA
-416 DGHGELQDQGTIVIG
+416 DGHSELKDQGTIVIG
-431 DANNKTNDFVPLS
+431 DANNPKANDFVPLS
-444 VKYIKIKVTCEGVKD
+444 VKYIKIKVTCDGVKD
-459 PVNVTIKQYPLEY
+459 PVDVTIKQYPLEY

-480 STKDKLNT
+480 STKDELNT
-488 YERYDYLTGKPSGK
+488 YQGYDWFGYPSGK
-502 IATTVGIDWKDDQKP
+502 IATTVGIDWKNDQTP
-517 HKTQK
+517 HKTRK
-522 GYADA
+522 GYADDY
-527 NFQAK
+527 FQAK

-538 IYTYYDKKNGKN
+538 IYTYYDKKQNQN
-550 YQATTRSNQGEQN
+550 YQATTRSNMGEQN

-587 TNIDPNTKLSQEN
+587 TTIDPKTKLSQEN

-615 SPFSYGVNASDH
+615 QPFDDGVDASNH
-627 CDKYVEVRTDGTK
+627 CDKYIEVRTDGKK
-640 YTDWRLPTAAEIGV
+640 YIDWRLPTAAEIGV
-654 IGKYQNNKTQNVMS
+654 IGKYQNNTSQNVMS

-687 KDGSGSGYVRCV
+687 KNGSGSGYVRCV
-699 RDLSPKEV
+699 RDLSPDEV
-707 KELENKNE
+707 KELENKKE

>member
-48 TEATVSRAAVASEQ
+48 TEATVSRAVASDQ
-62 TLREAALD
+62 ALHEAALD
-70 NLYVKIFDKEYQEQ
+70 NLYVKIFDKEYKEQ
-84 SVNQKLEGNLQSNQT
+84 SVNKKFDSNLQSNQKE
-99 AILRQGNWK
+99 ILGQGNWK
-108 VDLNLQENKAYFV
+108 VDLNLQENKDYFV
-121 YSIANANEDLTQV
+121 YSIANAKEDLQQV
-134 KSLADLK
+134 NSLADLEK
-141 NKVQTDADIW
+141 KVQTDEDIW
-151 KPYSSSDKNATKN
+151 KPYSSNKNATKN

-172 WTVSKEPNQ
+172 WTVSKEPTQ

-197 LNINVAGYEVVGE
+197 LKINIAGYEVVGE

-215 LNYNTKTTLFGP
+215 LNYNTQTTLFGV
-227 NTAKNIASM
+227 NTAKSIASM

-242 ETMAKTAADGYQ
+242 EKMAKTADGYQ

-262 SWKDNASAP
+262 LWDDNASAP
-271 QAKIKVKLKKKG
+271 QAKIKVMLKKG
-283 EETSVDYYYSIPVR
+283 EEKPVDYYYSIPVR
-297 DPKKTKSLDRN
+297 DPKTTKELERN

-324 DITYGDAMDLVYDV
+324 DITYGDAMNLVYDV
-338 QKWTQGEKTTINAGD
+338 QKWTKGEETTINAGD

-375 IKFYGSGKC
+375 IKFYGSGEC
-384 TVKTVA
+384 TVQTVE

-404 GSQSFKASAQYA
+404 GSQYFNASANYA
-416 DGHGELQDQGTIVIG
+416 EGHSELKDKGTIVIG
-431 DANNKTNDFVPLS
+431 AKNSTTVNDFVPLS
-444 VKYIKIKVTCEGVKD
+444 VKYIKIKVSCDGLEEL
-459 PVNVTIKQYPLEY
+459 VTIKQYPLEY

-480 STKDKLNT
+480 STKDELNT
-488 YERYDYLTGKPSGK
+488 YEGYDWWGYPYGK
-502 IATTVGIDWKDDQKP
+502 IATTVGIDWKDDQTP
-517 HKTQK
+517 HKTRK
-522 GYADA
+522 GYADDY
-527 NFQAK
+527 FQAK

-538 IYTYYDKKNGKN
+538 IYTYYDKKQNKN
-550 YQATTRSNQGEQN
+550 YQATTRSNQGKQN

-587 TNIDPNTKLSQEN
+587 TTIDPKTKLSKEN

-615 SPFSYGVNASDH
+615 LPFDSGVDASNH
-627 CDKYVEVRTDGTK
+627 CDKYIEVRTDGKK
-640 YTDWRLPTAAEIGV
+640 YIDWRLPTAAEIGV
-654 IGKYQNNKTQNVMS
+654 ICKYQNNETQNVMS
-668 EVLKAYS
+668 EVLRAKS
-675 YWALNGNQVTAN
+675 YWALDGNQVIAN
-687 KDGSGSGYVRCV
+687 KSDTDTGYVRCV
-699 RDLSPKEV
+699 RDLSPDEV
-707 KELENKNE
+707 KELENKKE

>member
-48 TEATVSRAAVASEQ
+48 TEATVSRATVASDEA
-62 TLREAALD
+62 LREAALD

-84 SVNQKLEGNLQSNQT
+84 SVNKKFDRNLQSNKKEV
-99 AILRQGNWK
+99 LGQGNWK
-108 VDLNLQENKAYFV
+108 VDLNLQENKDYFV
-121 YSIANANEDLTQV
+121 YSIANAKEDLQQV
-134 KSLADLK
+134 NSLADLEK
-141 NKVQTDADIW
+141 KVQTDEDIW
-151 KPYSSSDKNATKN
+151 KPYSSNKNATKN

-172 WTVSKEPNQ
+172 WTVSKEPTQ

-197 LNINVAGYEVVGE
+197 LKINVAGYEVVGE

-215 LNYNTKTTLFGP
+215 LNYNTQTTLFGV
-227 NTAKNIASM
+227 NTAKSIASM

-242 ETMAKTAADGYQ
+242 ETMAKTADGYQ

-262 SWKDNASAP
+262 LWDNNASAP
-271 QAKIKVKLKKKG
+271 QAKIKVMLKKG
-283 EETSVDYYYSIPVR
+283 EEKPVDYYYSIPVR
-297 DPKKTKSLDRN
+297 DPKATKSLDRN

-324 DITYGDAMDLVYDV
+324 DITYGDAMNLVYDV
-338 QKWTQGEKTTINAGD
+338 QKWTKGEETTINAGN

-375 IKFYGSGKC
+375 IKFYGSGEC
-384 TVKTVA
+384 TVETVE
-390 IYYYDKNGKKQSCS
+390 IYYYDKNGKKQLCT
-404 GSQSFKASAQYA
+404 GNQYFKASAQYA
-416 DGHGELQDQGTIVIG
+416 DGHGELKDQGTIVIG
-431 DANNKTNDFVPLS
+431 DAKNTTANDFVPLS

-480 STKDKLNT
+480 STKDEFTKT
-488 YERYDYLTGKPSGK
+488 YRSWGWVTETKE
-502 IATTVGIDWKDDQKP
+502 GIDWQKDRTVHSEK
-517 HKTQK
+517 K
-522 GYADA
+522 GSDDDHF
-527 NFQAK
+527 NAK
-532 VCIDNN
+532 VKEKGDTE
-538 IYTYYDKKNGKN
+538 IYEYYDNDVRGG
-550 YQATTRSNQGEQN
+550 YQATKKRSSTGKSN
-563 NNQMYVVQIT
+563 NRMYVVQIT
-573 STQQDQ
+573 NISQNSS
-579 TDYKIGHV
+579 YKIGHV
-587 TNIDPNTKLSQEN
+587 TNIDPNTKQSQED

-615 SPFSYGVNASDH
+615 TAFSDDEGVKASNH
-627 CDKYVEVRTDGTK
+627 CDKYVEVRTDGKK
-640 YTDWRLPTAAEIGV
+640 YTDWRLPTASEIGV
-654 IGKYQNNKTQNVMS
+654 ITKYQYDKNQNVIDV
-668 EVLKAYS
+668 VLAGGS
-675 YWALNGNQVTAN
+675 YWALNGKEVKTNNGNSYT
-687 KDGSGSGYVRCV
+687 GYVRCV
-699 RDLSPKEV
+699 RDLSPDEV
-707 KELENKNE
+707 KELENKKE

>member
-48 TEATVSRAAVASEQ
+48 TEATVSRAVASDQ
-62 TLREAALD
+62 ALREAALD

-84 SVNQKLEGNLQSNQT
+84 SVNEKFDNNLQSNKKEV
-99 AILRQGNWK
+99 LGQGNWK
-108 VDLNLQENKAYFV
+108 VNLNLQENKNYFV
-121 YSIANANEDLTQV
+121 YSIANAKEDLQQV
-134 KSLADLK
+134 NSLADLEK
-141 NKVQTDADIW
+141 KVQTDEDIW
-151 KPYSSSDKNATKN
+151 KPYSNKNATKN
-164 FLMTANSD
+164 FLMTANSP
-172 WTVSKEPNQ
+172 WTVSKEPTQ

-197 LNINVAGYEVVGE
+197 LKINIAGYEVVGT

-215 LNYNTKTTLFGP
+215 LNYNTQTTLFGV
-227 NTAKNIASM
+227 NTAKSIASM

-242 ETMAKTAADGYQ
+242 EAMAKTTDGYQ

-262 SWKDNASAP
+262 LWDDNASAP
-271 QAKIKVKLKKKG
+271 QAKIKVMLKKG
-283 EETSVDYYYSIPVR
+283 EEKPVDYYYSIPVR
-297 DPKKTKSLDRN
+297 DPKATKSLDRN

-324 DITYGDAMDLVYDV
+324 DITYGDAMNLVYDV
-338 QKWTQGEKTTINAGD
+338 QKWTKGEETTINAGN

-367 NQRFDNST
+367 NKRFDNST
-375 IKFYGSGKC
+375 IKFYGSGECKVE
-384 TVKTVA
+384 TKE
-390 IYYYDKNGKKQSCS
+390 IYYYDKNGKKQLCS
-404 GSQSFKASAQYA
+404 GSQYFKASAEYA
-416 DGHGELQDQGTIVIG
+416 KDHGELKDKGTIVIG
-431 DANNKTNDFVPLS
+431 AENSTAVNDFVPLS
-444 VKYIKIKVTCEGVKD
+444 VKYIKIKVTCDGLEEI
-459 PVNVTIKQYPLEY
+459 VTIKQYPLEY

-480 STKDKLNT
+480 STKDELNT
-488 YERYDYLTGKPSGK
+488 YEGYDWFDNPSGK
-502 IATTVGIDWKDDQKP
+502 IATTVGIDWKEDQTP
-517 HKTQK
+517 HKPRK

-538 IYTYYDKKNGKN
+538 IYTYYDKKKNKN
-550 YQATTRSNQGEQN
+550 YQATTRSNMGEQN

-573 STQQDQ
+573 STQQDK

-615 SPFSYGVNASDH
+615 LPFSYGVNASKH
-627 CDKYVEVRTDGTK
+627 CDKYVEVNMDGKK
-640 YTDWRLPTAAEIGV
+640 YTDWRLPTAAEIG
-654 IGKYQNNKTQNVMS
+654 IICKYQNNKSQNVMS
-668 EVLKAYS
+668 EVLRAYS
-675 YWALNGNQVTAN
+675 YWALDGSEVTAN
-687 KDGSGSGYVRCV
+687 KNDSDTGYVRCV
-699 RDLSPKEV
+699 RDLSPEEV
-707 KELENKNE
+707 KELENKKE

>member
-1 MKKLNKYRKSVQG
+1 MKKINKYRKSVQG

-48 TEATVSRAAVASEQ
+48 TEATVSRAAVASDQ
-62 TLREAALD
+62 NLREAALD

-84 SVNQKLEGNLQSNQT
+84 SVNKKFDSNLRNNQKEVLGK
-99 AILRQGNWK
+99 GNWK
-108 VDLNLQENKAYFV
+108 VDLNLQENKDYFV
-121 YSIANANEDLTQV
+121 YSIANAKENLTKV
-134 KSLADLK
+134 NSLADLEK
-141 NKVQTDADIW
+141 KVQTDEDIW
-151 KPYSSSDKNATKN
+151 KPYSSDNATKN
-164 FLMTANSD
+164 FLMTAINSK
-172 WTVSKEPNQ
+172 WTVSKEPTQ
-181 TIDSK
+181 TIESK

-197 LNINVAGYEVVGE
+197 LKINVAGYEVVGV

-215 LNYNTKTTLFGP
+215 LNYNTQTTLFGP

-236 SETETN
+236 SETET
-242 ETMAKTAADGYQ
+242 MAKTADVYQ

-262 SWKDNASAP
+262 SWDDNASAP
-271 QAKIKVKLKKKG
+271 QAKIKVMLKKKG
-283 EETSVDYYYSIPVR
+283 EKTSVDYYYSIPVR
-297 DPKKTKSLDRN
+297 DPKETKKSLDRN
-308 YVYTANATVTS
+308 YVYTAKATVTS

-338 QKWTQGEKTTINAGD
+338 QKWTKGKETTINAGE

-375 IKFYGSGKC
+375 IKFYGSGEC
-384 TVKTVA
+384 TVETSE
-390 IYYYDKNGKKQSCS
+390 IYYYDKNGKKQSCY
-404 GSQSFKASAQYA
+404 GSQYFNASANYA
-416 DGHGELQDQGTIVIG
+416 EGHGKSKDQGTIVIG

-444 VKYIKIKVTCEGVKD
+444 VKYIKIKVTCEDLTD
-459 PVNVTIKQYPLEY
+459 PVYVTIKQYPLEY

-480 STKDKLNT
+480 STKDELNT
-488 YERYDYLTGKPSGK
+488 YRGYDLLGNPSGK
-502 IATTVGIDWKDDQKP
+502 IATTVGIDWKDDQIP

-550 YQATTRSNQGEQN
+550 YQATTRSNMGEQN

-587 TNIDPNTKLSQEN
+587 TNIDPNTKQSKEN

-615 SPFSYGVNASDH
+615 YKFSKGVDASEH
-627 CDKYVEVRTDGTK
+627 CDKYIEVRKDGTK
-640 YTDWRLPTAAEIGV
+640 YTDWRLPTASEIGV
-654 IGKYQNNKTQNVMS
+654 ITNYQYKTNQNVIDV
-668 EVLKAYS
+668 VLAGGS
-675 YWALNGNQVTAN
+675 YWAL
-687 KDGSGSGYVRCV
+687 DGSKVIANSDGEGSGYVRCV

-707 KELENKNE
+707 KELENKKE

>member
-48 TEATVSRAAVASEQ
+48 TEATVSRAAVASDKD
-62 TLREAALD
+62 LREAALD
-70 NLYVKIFDKEYQEQ
+70 NLYVKIFDQEYQEQ
-84 SVNQKLEGNLQSNQT
+84 SVNKKFDSNLQSNKKEV
-99 AILRQGNWK
+99 LRQGNWK
-108 VDLNLQENKAYFV
+108 VDLNLQENKDYFV
-121 YSIANANEDLTQV
+121 YSIANENEDLTQV
-134 KSLADLK
+134 NSLAELET
-141 NKVQTDADIW
+141 KVQTDEDIW
-151 KPYSSSDKNATKN
+151 KPYSNKNATKN

-172 WTVSKEPNQ
+172 WTVSKEPTQ

-197 LNINVAGYEVVGE
+197 LKINVAGYKVVGV

-215 LNYNTKTTLFGP
+215 LNYNTQTTLFGQK
-227 NTAKNIASM
+227 TAKSIASM
-236 SETETN
+236 SETEAI
-242 ETMAKTAADGYQ
+242 ETMAETADGYQ

-262 SWKDNASAP
+262 SWEDNASAP
-271 QAKIKVKLKKKG
+271 QAKIKVMLKKDG
-283 EETSVDYYYSIPVR
+283 ETPVDYYYSIPVR
-297 DPKKTKSLDRN
+297 DPKETKSLKRN

-338 QKWTQGEKTTINAGD
+338 QKWTKGEETTINAGD

-384 TVKTVA
+384 TVETDS
-390 IYYYDKNGKKQSCS
+390 IYYYDKNGNKKKLYS
-404 GSQSFKASAQYA
+404 GSQYFKASAQYA
-416 DGHGELQDQGTIVIG
+416 DGHSELKDQGTIVIG
-431 DANNKTNDFVPLS
+431 DANNTTNDFVPLS

-459 PVNVTIKQYPLEY
+459 PVYVTIKQYPLEY

-480 STKDKLNT
+480 STKSID
-488 YERYDYLTGKPSGK
+488 GW
-502 IATTVGIDWKDDQKP
+502 IDWQTDQASHETKKKSSDD
-517 HKTQK
+517 HF
-522 GYADA
+522 
-527 NFQAK
+527 NAK
-532 VCIDNN
+532 VKEEGDDEIYQYVDWGFGTYRATKRSYTGDSNN
-538 IYTYYDKKNGKN
+538 
-550 YQATTRSNQGEQN
+550 R
-563 NNQMYVVQIT
+563 MYVVQIT
-573 STQQDQ
+573 NTPQNSK
-579 TDYKIGHV
+579 YKIGHV
-587 TNIDPNTKLSQEN
+587 TNIDPNTKQSQED

-615 SPFSYGVNASDH
+615 YPFSEGVNASNH

-640 YTDWRLPTAAEIGV
+640 YTDWRLPTASEIGV
-654 IGKYQNNKTQNVMS
+654 ITKYQYDKNQNVIDV
-668 EVLKAYS
+668 VLAGGS
-675 YWALNGNQVTAN
+675 YWALNGNQVEAN
-687 KDGSGSGYVRCV
+687 KNDDERGFVRCV
-699 RDLSPKEV
+699 RDLSPEEV
-707 KELENKNE
+707 KKLENKKE